1 MIVNEE
7 SAHEQ
12 PKRCWLVSSDV
23 GEEAIS
29 VTDSK
34 TGTLVAPAP
43 LAQVIATPAK
53 HRERYARVKGAL
65 PILVVSMPGVRRLS
79 IGCMEPAQGLA
90 PCLKS
95 VYRFSW
101 RYEVPQ
107 EFDLAPQL
115 EGSQPMPS
123 KAGSSSPLYSQ
134 SKYIECYAADAHL
147 VATRRDSPDVHRVC

>member
-1 MIVNEE
+1 
-7 SAHEQ
+7 
-12 PKRCWLVSSDV
+12 
-23 GEEAIS
+23 

-34 TGTLVAPAP
+34 TGTLVASAP

-65 PILVVSMPGVRRLS
+65 PILVVSMPGVRRLT

-101 RYEVPQ
+101 RYEVRQ